1 MVLTVTT
8 ISADELTKLI
18 GIDVDTSSGLI
29 AAVREGLPFDVFV
42 KLQHVLEIP
51 AALLADLLGIPLRT
65 LNRRK
70 HEGQFKPEESDGLLR
85 VARVVSRTFDVFEDR
100 AAAILWLKMPEVAF
114 DDVTPLSL
122 LDTEVGAQEV
132 LRLLGQLAH
141 GVFP

>member
-8 ISADELTKLI
+8 ISADDLTELI
-18 GIDVDTSSGLI
+18 GIDVDTASGLI

-42 KLQHVLEIP
+42 NLQHVLDIP
-51 AALLADLLGIPLRT
+51 AAPLADLLGMPLRT

-70 HEGQFKPEESDGLLR
+70 HEGQFKPEESDRLLR
-85 VARVVSRTFDVFEDR
+85 VARVLSRTFDLFEDR
-100 AAAILWLKMPEVAF
+100 AAAILWLKTPEVAL

-141 GVFP
+141 GVLP

>member
-8 ISADELTKLI
+8 ISVDDLTELI
-18 GIDVDTSSGLI
+18 GIDVDTPSRLI

-42 KLQHVLEIP
+42 RLQHVLDIP

-85 VARVVSRTFDVFEDR
+85 VARVLSRTFKLFEDR
-100 AAAILWLKMPEVAF
+100 AAALVWLKTPEVAL

-132 LRLLGQLAH
+132 LRLLGQLAY

>member
-8 ISADELTKLI
+8 ISADDLIELI
-18 GIDVDTSSGLI
+18 GIDVDTASGLI

-42 KLQHVLEIP
+42 NLQHVLDIP
-51 AALLADLLGIPLRT
+51 AAPLADLLGMPLRT

-70 HEGQFKPEESDGLLR
+70 HEGQFKPEESDRHLR
-85 VARVVSRTFDVFEDR
+85 VARVLSRTFKVFEDR
-100 AAAILWLKMPEVAF
+100 AAAILWLKTSEVAF

-122 LDTEVGAQEV
+122 LDTEIGAQEV
-132 LRLLGQLAH
+132 LRLLGQLAY

>member
-8 ISADELTKLI
+8 LSADDLTNLI
-18 GIDVDTSSGLI
+18 GIDVDTVSGLI
-29 AAVREGLPFDVFV
+29 AAIREGLPFDVFV
-42 KLQHVLEIP
+42 NLQHVLDIP
-51 AALLADLLGIPLRT
+51 AAPLADLLGIPLRT

-70 HEGQFKPEESDGLLR
+70 HEGQFKPEESDGLIR
-85 VARVVSRTFDVFEDR
+85 VARVVSRTFNFFEDQ
-100 AAAILWLKMPEVAF
+100 AAAILWLKTPEIAF

>member
-8 ISADELTKLI
+8 ISADDLIELI
-18 GIDVDTSSGLI
+18 GIDVDTASGLI

-42 KLQHVLEIP
+42 NLQHVLDIP
-51 AALLADLLGIPLRT
+51 AAPLADLLGMPLRT

-70 HEGQFKPEESDGLLR
+70 HEGQFKPEESDRLLR
-85 VARVVSRTFDVFEDR
+85 VARVLSRTFKVFEDR
-100 AAAILWLKMPEVAF
+100 AAAILWLKTPEVAF

-122 LDTEVGAQEV
+122 LDTEIGAQEV
-132 LRLLGQLAH
+132 LRLLGQLAY